1 MAELIAYLIEHFR
14 DAESCLQQQD
24 LGEILQQA
32 GFNIAEIGNTLM
44 LIEAIKD
51 LPEASEALQNSRSL
65 RVYTR
70 EEYDT
75 LSPEIIGLLHY
86 LDCEGA
92 LNPMQ
97 REFAVEALLRMPDEE
112 VGIET
117 AKMLALLITW
127 VHQSDMPVSV
137 SESLL
142 ASVQQ
147 PQMN

>member
-14 DAESCLQQQD
+14 DAESCLKQQD
-24 LGEILQQA
+24 LGELLQEA
-32 GFNIAEIGNTLM
+32 GFNMMEIGNTLM

-51 LPEASEALQNSRSL
+51 LQEVGAEPQSRHAM
-65 RVYTR
+65 RVYLR
-70 EEYDT
+70 EEYDA

-86 LDCEGA
+86 LDHAGA
-92 LNPMQ
+92 LNPIQ
-97 REFAVEALLRMPDEE
+97 REFAVEALLRMPEEE
-112 VGIET
+112 VNLET

-127 VHQSDMPVSV
+127 VHQSEMPVSI
-137 SESLL
+137 SEELL